1 MWTIDTYQVDTTKH
15 LLICPGKK
23 IEKLSPKEFLVL
35 QKLYSNKKQVVTRK
49 QLLEE
54 IWENDL
60 SEESLNNIISQLRKK
75 FTQDKCISIQT
86 YPCIGYQLDF

>member
-1 MWTIDTYQVDTTKH
+1 MNTV
-15 LLICPGKK
+15 
-23 IEKLSPKEFLVL
+23 
-35 QKLYSNKKQVVTRK
+35 K

-54 IWENDL
+54 IWGNDS

-75 FTQDKCISIQT
+75 FMQDKCISIQT